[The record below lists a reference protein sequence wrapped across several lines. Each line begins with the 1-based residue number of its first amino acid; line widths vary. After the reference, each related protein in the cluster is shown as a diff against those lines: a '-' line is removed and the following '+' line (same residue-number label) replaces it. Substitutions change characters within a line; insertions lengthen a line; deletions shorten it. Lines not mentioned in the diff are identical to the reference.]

1 MQLSEIKVGGTYYD
15 YSGTETVTVQEIDTD
30 FMRFNCINVIG
41 ESGADYW
48 VHHADLMIEKPDAE
62 AQVKR
67 GAAKLDQV
75 NRGWYWDISID
86 KLRMY
91 MWDTCI
97 LGQLYGSFGAGETAL
112 KLGNKDA
119 EYFGF
124 FRENDDYE
132 ELHNLWVAEIEG
144 RRDGEIEIP

>member
-1 MQLSEIKVGGTYYD
+1 MKLSEIKVGGTYYD
-15 YSGTETVTVQEIDTD
+15 YSGTEMVTVQEITSPEE
-30 FMRFNCINVIG
+30 RFNCINVIG

-48 VHHADLMIEKPDAE
+48 VHHADLTIEKPDAE

-75 NRGWYWDISID
+75 NRGWYWDISIV
-86 KLRMY
+86 KLQMD
-91 MWDTCI
+91 MWDSCI
-97 LGQLYGSFGAGETAL
+97 LGQLYGTFGAGETAL
-112 KLGNKDA
+112 ELGNKDA

-132 ELHNLWVAEIEG
+132 ELHDLWVAEIEG
-144 RRDGEIEIP
+144 RRNGEIEIP

>member
-1 MQLSEIKVGGTYYD
+1 MKLSEIKVGGTHYD
-15 YSGTETVTVQEIDTD
+15 YSGTEMVTVQEITSLGE
-30 FMRFNCINVIG
+30 RWNYINVIG

-48 VHHADLMIEKPDAE
+48 VHHTDLLIEKPDAE

-75 NRGWYWDISID
+75 NPGWHWVISID
-86 KLRMY
+86 KLQMY
-91 MWDTCI
+91 MWDSCI
-97 LGQLYGSFGAGETAL
+97 LGQLYGTFVAGETTL
-112 KLGNKDA
+112 ELVDKDA

-132 ELHNLWVAEIEG
+132 ELHDLWVAEIEG
-144 RRDGEIEIP
+144 RRNGEIEIP